1 MYEYGNIED
10 TKVGDIVEWI
20 GQTDSYLTENKL
32 YIYLGE
38 KWITNDKNS
47 KGRCS
52 LNVNWK
58 LIRTKHGS
66 EAKTGDKYIIIDNP
80 KGLSKNSV
88 DSYYTP
94 GMIFTM
100 GNKSGSDGVW
110 ANPKPSGSH
119 YRKNIRVLCQ
129 KAELESA
136 NGQSLIEL
144 SELYESGTK
153 LQYRR
158 PGQRTWCGYNDDKNR
173 PDLKTEYA
181 TEYEYKVAGNPF
193 KTGDRVRSL
202 THGGSYR
209 SIGSEHTV
217 YAIDEDKVYYR
228 DGLATDHEN
237 FELIEK
243 VVESNSEPKEFEDD
257 NIQYLDSYENFK
269 VGQTIYRT
277 ATGQVGLAQ
286 GYHTR
291 LLAIRREGSRINLEL
306 IDSNGLTRKSCTIAA
321 WKPAGVQPKV
331 ESEKISNIPEEIGI
345 AFQEAYAKQLKGN
358 IMQENISITMTAKEF
373 AKHQANPEPKVKTD
387 LQLEKKKPFSAKV
400 FDENGKYSKRLFA
413 KTNPKLEDLISEHL
427 HRNNF
432 DVIIDSTTHKT
443 HTLKRQPVEV
453 K

>member
-1 MYEYGNIED
+1 MEYEYLNIEQVD
-10 TKVGDIVEWI
+10 VDSIVECTSDWSKHGTPKGSLHI
-20 GQTDSYLTENKL
+20 VKKVTGSGIYISDNRGKMQNYAKDYFKL
-32 YIYLGE
+32 V
-38 KWITNDKNS
+38 K
-47 KGRCS
+47 
-52 LNVNWK
+52 
-58 LIRTKHGS
+58 TKHGS
-66 EAKTGDKYIIIDNP
+66 EAKSGDIVMFIRQNIGGCEQGKVYTVQRTGTDDKYIYWNP
-80 KGLSKNSV
+80 AN
-88 DSYYTP
+88 
-94 GMIFTM
+94 
-100 GNKSGSDGVW
+100 GN
-110 ANPKPSGSH
+110 NR
-119 YRKNIRVLCQ
+119 RKEDFIVLC
-129 KAELESA
+129 KEELKSA
-136 NGQSLIEL
+136 NDQSLVEL

-153 LQYRR
+153 LQYRLPR
-158 PGQRTWCGYNDDKNR
+158 QKTWCSYNDDKNR
-173 PDLKTEYA
+173 PDLKTEQA

-209 SIGSEHTV
+209 YIGSEHTV
-217 YAIDEDKVYYR
+217 HGIDKDEVYYM
-228 DGLATDHEN
+228 DGFAADHEN

-306 IDSNGLTRKSCTIAA
+306 IDSNGLTRKSCTVAA
-321 WKPAGVQPKV
+321 WKPAGVQPEV
-331 ESEKISNIPEEIGI
+331 ESEKISYPNQDFIEKCN
-345 AFQEAYAKQLKGN
+345 AWSNKQKGN